1 MKPPSRSPPCS
12 RPPQLEGIKLSS
24 HSTLL
29 RQYQTKKPAAKSMI
43 RQQAVPARGDRHSE
57 CVQGGKGTL
66 VVADQ
71 CLVNV

>member
-1 MKPPSRSPPCS
+1 
-12 RPPQLEGIKLSS
+12 
-24 HSTLL
+24 
-29 RQYQTKKPAAKSMI
+29 MI

-71 CLVNV
+71 CLVNVWSYIIDGFVFGHYRLALFRDNTQTDDSFAISRR